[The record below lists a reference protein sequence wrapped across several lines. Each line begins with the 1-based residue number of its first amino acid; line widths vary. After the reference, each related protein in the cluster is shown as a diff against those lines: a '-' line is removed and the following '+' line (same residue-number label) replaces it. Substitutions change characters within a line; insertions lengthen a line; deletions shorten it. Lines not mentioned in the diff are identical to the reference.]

1 MSTPFTLFENLS
13 SEAKKAIRANSF
25 IIPVGTNLH
34 RAWMIPP
41 RFIEEATREHDVGTL
56 FASIECLVPYEL
68 EDIFGDAQAAQAAY
82 EHMITVAKTDFAARD
97 IAKDSELRTIT
108 LPLFT
113 PNGESVAVTL
123 EEDDTW
129 R

>member
-13 SEAKKAIRANSF
+13 SEAKRAIRANSF

-41 RFIEEATREHDVGTL
+41 RFIEEVIDFDAAL
-56 FASIECLVPYEL
+56 FAGIESLVPYEL

>member
-41 RFIEEATREHDVGTL
+41 RFIEEVIDFDAAL
-56 FASIECLVPYEL
+56 FAGIESLVPDEL